1 MIEHCA
7 LQLSKVLK
15 KNHLIKGL
23 ITGGGVFNT
32 FLIQRISD
40 LYGYDLPR
48 ADPQIIE
55 FKEALIFGFLGILK
69 LRNEPNCLQSVTGAK
84 HDHSSGVFIS
94 PKKNNNF
101 KESVF

>member
-69 LRNEPNCLQSVTGAK
+69 LRNEPNCLSIGNGSETR
-84 HDHSSGVFIS
+84 
-94 PKKNNNF
+94 P
-101 KESVF
+101 